1 MWLQRFEID
10 DEFRMFGSLILYDEG
25 STKVLLP
32 FQIIVSLIF
41 FYSKFDHS
49 SYSKNCVIYHFFVMA
64 LLIHSKM
71 T

>member
-25 STKVLLP
+25 RTKVLLP

-41 FYSKFDHS
+41 FTPS
-49 SYSKNCVIYHFFVMA
+49 
-64 LLIHSKM
+64 LTTRLIQKIV
-71 T
+71 

>member
-25 STKVLLP
+25 STKVLLLP

-41 FYSKFDHS
+41 FTPS
-49 SYSKNCVIYHFFVMA
+49 
-64 LLIHSKM
+64 LTTRLIQKIV
-71 T
+71 